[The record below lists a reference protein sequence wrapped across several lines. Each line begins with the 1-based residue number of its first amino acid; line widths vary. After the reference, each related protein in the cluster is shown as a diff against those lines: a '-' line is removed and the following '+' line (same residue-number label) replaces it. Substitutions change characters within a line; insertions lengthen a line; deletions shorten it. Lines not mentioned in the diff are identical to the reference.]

1 MAKIVFVGAGSTV
14 FAKNLL
20 TDILLIPELRDSE
33 IVLQDIDKDRLSTS
47 MTVAQRIRGELKSN
61 SVITCTDDQKKALI
75 NANYVS
81 NRWV

>member
-1 MAKIVFVGAGSTV
+1 MAKIVFVGAGSRV

-20 TDILLIPELRDSE
+20 TDIFLIPELRDSE

-61 SVITCTDDQKKALI
+61 SVKTCTDDQ
-75 NANYVS
+75 
-81 NRWV
+81 

>member
-20 TDILLIPELRDSE
+20 TDIFLIPELRDSE

-47 MTVAQRIRGELKSN
+47 MTVAQEFVESLN
-61 SVITCTDDQKKALI
+61 QTPL
-75 NANYVS
+75 
-81 NRWV
+81 